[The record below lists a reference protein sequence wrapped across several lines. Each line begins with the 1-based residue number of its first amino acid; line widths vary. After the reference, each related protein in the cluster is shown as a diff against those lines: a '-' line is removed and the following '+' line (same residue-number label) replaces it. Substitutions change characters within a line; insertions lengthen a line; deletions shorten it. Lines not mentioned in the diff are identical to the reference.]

1 MAKTRFSIIM
11 DYQNAMR
18 QADRISD
25 AADKLAARENE
36 IQQYINTIRIS
47 WIGENASDYLR
58 KLEKSKNNLT
68 KLKANL
74 KNISDVTRRIARRT
88 YDTEMATLEISQ
100 RRSYH

>member
-36 IQQYINTIRIS
+36 IQGLPESRSRDEGKTYRI
-47 WIGENASDYLR
+47 
-58 KLEKSKNNLT
+58 
-68 KLKANL
+68 
-74 KNISDVTRRIARRT
+74 
-88 YDTEMATLEISQ
+88 Q
-100 RRSYH
+100 